1 MSGNQKC
8 GKPIHYL
15 EKTNRYTGEDTV
27 VTKRNRKTG
36 QNVLRG
42 VTLGRN
48 EIYPKVVNL
57 NPGVEIELVTGSEKT
72 RG

>member
-1 MSGNQKC
+1 MSGNHKC

-15 EKTNRYTGEDTV
+15 GKTIRYNGEDTV
-27 VTKRNRKTG
+27 VIKEKPKTG

-42 VTLGRN
+42 VTRGRN
-48 EIYPKVVNL
+48 EIYPKGVNL